1 MTMYQCW
8 FINYNK
14 CFILMYK
21 VASLVAQSVKNLP
34 AMWETSVQSLDWEDP
49 LEKEMATHSSILAWR
64 IPWTETGSLESMD
77 QKESDT
83 TEQLSTRCS
92 LVQSIWEF
100 SLVSSQFLCKSKTS
114 KKWSLFKKRQKGDHR
129 GKSFYVNTFNSTFF
143 LTFWT
148 KGLVLSFY
156 TGCHKLHSLH
166 CLCPYLCQPD
176 FRLGLIWTLSR
187 VHEAKSE

>member
-21 VASLVAQSVKNLP
+21 VASLVAQSVKNPP
-34 AMWETSVQSLDWEDP
+34 AMWETWVQSLDWEDP

-83 TEQLSTRCS
+83 TERLSTRCS

-100 SLVSSQFLCKSKTS
+100 SLVSSQFLYKSKTS
-114 KKWSLFKKRQKGDHR
+114 KKWSIFKKRQKGDHR
-129 GKSFYVNTFNSTFF
+129 GLKLYMLIPLIALFSLLFEQRDLYCHFTLGATNYIAYPASVPTSVNQTS
-143 LTFWT
+143 
-148 KGLVLSFY
+148 
-156 TGCHKLHSLH
+156 
-166 CLCPYLCQPD
+166 D
-176 FRLGLIWTLSR
+176 
-187 VHEAKSE
+187 